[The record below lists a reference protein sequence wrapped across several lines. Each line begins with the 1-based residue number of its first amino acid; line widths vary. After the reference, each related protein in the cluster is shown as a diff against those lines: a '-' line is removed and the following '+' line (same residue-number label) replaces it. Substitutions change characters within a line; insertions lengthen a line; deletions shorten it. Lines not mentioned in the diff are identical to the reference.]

1 MYQEQDT
8 KWVKTSEEETRDLIP
23 TVAAT
28 DLSEGSRH
36 RSSRREQPRNQPQEV
51 RDRIYRDARRPR
63 SPLGNIRED
72 MKEEGE
78 IQNSEGP
85 KRFPNGRKK
94 MQQEQNTISNTD
106 AEVNAKSM
114 VLEYGPST
122 ELVDVNMEKDPKLVK
137 ESVEFG
143 KDNLDDVVMDID
155 DSGINMEGTEEL
167 VSGDEDFQNLTDG
180 EMEDLNIV
188 QEDTGG
194 NTEGVP
200 PTGETGDEELLEGN
214 EEKKRGTRKALFKP
228 PALVVGTSKKMFV
241 QAILSPRKKVQGKT
255 GKRQG
260 ETIRKKEEKG
270 PQTQAYLIK
279 NLN

>member
-1 MYQEQDT
+1 MIVPGVTRECCCMVVRLIKKPQRST
-8 KWVKTSEEETRDLIP
+8 KATMEKEKVKCIRNKIPNGSRPPKEETRDLIP

-28 DLSEGSRH
+28 DLSKGAQGIGVHVGNNQGINLRKRKGDSEQ
-36 RSSRREQPRNQPQEV
+36 RRTKRVSQRQEEFSTAPITV
-51 RDRIYRDARRPR
+51 P
-63 SPLGNIRED
+63 E
-72 MKEEGE
+72 
-78 IQNSEGP
+78 
-85 KRFPNGRKK
+85 

-200 PTGETGDEELLEGN
+200 PTG
-214 EEKKRGTRKALFKP
+214 
-228 PALVVGTSKKMFV
+228 
-241 QAILSPRKKVQGKT
+241 
-255 GKRQG
+255 RQ
-260 ETIRKKEEKG
+260 EM
-270 PQTQAYLIK
+270 K
-279 NLN
+279 NF